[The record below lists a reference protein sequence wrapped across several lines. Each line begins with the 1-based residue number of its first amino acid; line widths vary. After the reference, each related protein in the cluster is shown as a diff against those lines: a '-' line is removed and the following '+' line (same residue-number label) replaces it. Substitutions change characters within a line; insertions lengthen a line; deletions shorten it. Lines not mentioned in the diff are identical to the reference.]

1 MQMTTLSNG
10 LRVISES
17 REGVQTTAVG
27 VWVDAGARY
36 ETIANNGVAHMLEHM
51 AFKGTNSRSA
61 RDIAVEIESVG
72 GHLNA
77 YTSREHTAY
86 FVRVL
91 KEDLALSVDILA
103 DILQNSTFEEE
114 ELARERAVVIQ
125 EIGQTEDTPDDIIFD
140 HLQAVCFPDQPLGRS
155 ILGPAEGVANM
166 GRDVLFD
173 FMAEH
178 YTASRLLLCAAGAVE
193 HDAFV
198 TLAKKNFSGLQQG
211 GPNPLEPAVFKGG
224 ESRDERELE
233 QVHFTLALPALAYED
248 VDFYPMQVMS
258 TVLGG
263 GMSSRLFQEIREK
276 RGLCYSVF
284 CFASSYKECGA
295 FTIYAGTGADQ
306 VGELVP
312 AICDEILRLSG
323 DAGSDEVDRA
333 RAQLKAGTLMSL
345 ESSAS
350 RAEQLARQTLV
361 FGRQIPLAELIQRID
376 AVDVA
381 AVRRVAE
388 RIIGVSQHSPN
399 LALAAMGP
407 IGGLASRD
415 EIAARFARG

>member
-1 MQMTTLSNG
+1 MTTQMTTLANG

-17 REGVQTTAVG
+17 RDGVQTTAVG

-36 ETIANNGVAHMLEHM
+36 ENVANNGVAHMLEHM
-51 AFKGTNSRSA
+51 AFKGTDSRSA
-61 RDIAVEIESVG
+61 QDIAVEIESVG

-91 KEDLALSVDILA
+91 KEDLGLSVDILA
-103 DILQNSTFEEE
+103 DILQRSTFAEE
-114 ELARERAVVIQ
+114 ELERERAVVIQ
-125 EIGQTEDTPDDIIFD
+125 EIGQSEDTPDDIIFD
-140 HLQAVCFPDQPLGRS
+140 RLQDACFPDQALGRS
-155 ILGPAEGVANM
+155 ILGPATGVASM
-166 GRDVLFD
+166 GREVLID
-173 FMAEH
+173 FMTEH
-178 YTASRLLLCAAGAVE
+178 YTASRLLLCAAGAVD
-193 HDAFV
+193 HDALVALAEQKFG
-198 TLAKKNFSGLQQG
+198 TLSQGQNNPFEGAVFQG
-211 GPNPLEPAVFKGG
+211 GERR
-224 ESRDERELE
+224 EERDLE
-233 QVHFTLALPALAYED
+233 QVHFALALPALAYD
-248 VDFYPMQVMS
+248 DDDFYPMQVMS

-263 GMSSRLFQEIREK
+263 GMSSRLFQEVREK
-276 RGLCYSVF
+276 RGLCYSIF

-312 AICDEILRLSG
+312 VICDEMLRLGG
-323 DAGSDEVDRA
+323 DASAEEVDRA

-361 FGRQIPLAELIQRID
+361 FGRQIPVEELIERID

-381 AVRRVAE
+381 AVRRVAG
-388 RIIGVSQHSPN
+388 RIAGAEN
-399 LALAAMGP
+399 LAVAALGP

-415 EIAARFARG
+415 EIAARFAKG

>member
-1 MQMTTLSNG
+1 MTTQMTTLANG

-17 REGVQTTAVG
+17 RDGVQTTAVG

-36 ETIANNGVAHMLEHM
+36 ESIANNGVAHMLEHM
-51 AFKGTNSRSA
+51 AFKGTDSRSA
-61 RDIAVEIESVG
+61 QDIAVEIESVG

-86 FVRVL
+86 FARVL

-103 DILQNSTFEEE
+103 DILQRSTFEEAE
-114 ELARERAVVIQ
+114 MARERAVVIQ
-125 EIGQTEDTPDDIIFD
+125 EIGQSEDTPDDIIFD
-140 HLQAVCFPDQPLGRS
+140 RLQEVSFPDQALGRS
-155 ILGPAEGVANM
+155 ILGPAEGVAAM
-166 GRDVLFD
+166 GREVLFD

-178 YTASRLLLCAAGAVE
+178 YTASRLLLCAAGAVD
-193 HDAFV
+193 HDALV
-198 TLAKKNFSGLQQG
+198 AMAEAKFGNLRPGAHHPF
-211 GPNPLEPAVFKGG
+211 EAAVFKGG
-224 ESRDERELE
+224 ESREERELE
-233 QVHFTLALPALAYED
+233 QVHFALALPALPYD
-248 VDFYPMQVMS
+248 DDDFYPMQVMS

-263 GMSSRLFQEIREK
+263 GMSSRLFQEVREK
-276 RGLCYSVF
+276 RGLCYSIF

-312 AICDEILRLSG
+312 VICNEMLRLSG
-323 DAGSDEVDRA
+323 DAAQDEVNRA

-361 FGRQIPLAELIQRID
+361 FGRQIPVEELIERID

-381 AVRRVAE
+381 AVRRVAG
-388 RIIGVSQHSPN
+388 RISSGGEPAV
-399 LALAAMGP
+399 AAMGP
-407 IGGLASRD
+407 IAGLASRA
-415 EIAARFARG
+415 EIAARFAKG

>member
-1 MQMTTLSNG
+1 VTTQMTTLANG

-17 REGVQTTAVG
+17 RAGVQTTAVG

-51 AFKGTNSRSA
+51 AFKGTDSRTA
-61 RDIAVEIESVG
+61 QDIAVEIESVG

-86 FVRVL
+86 FARVL

-103 DILQNSTFEEE
+103 DILQRSTFEEAE
-114 ELARERAVVIQ
+114 MARERAVVIQ
-125 EIGQTEDTPDDIIFD
+125 EIGQSEDTPDDIIFD
-140 HLQAVCFPDQPLGRS
+140 RLQEVSFPDQALGRS
-155 ILGPAEGVANM
+155 ILGPAEGVAAM
-166 GRDVLFD
+166 GREVLFD
-173 FMAEH
+173 FMADH
-178 YTASRLLLCAAGAVE
+178 YTASRLLLCAAGAVD
-193 HDAFV
+193 HDALV
-198 TLAKKNFSGLQQG
+198 AMAEAKFGNLRPGA
-211 GPNPLEPAVFKGG
+211 PNPFEAATFKGG
-224 ESRDERELE
+224 ESREERELE
-233 QVHFTLALPALAYED
+233 QVHFALSLPALPYD
-248 VDFYPMQVMS
+248 DDDFYPMQVMS

-263 GMSSRLFQEIREK
+263 GMSSRLFQEVREK
-276 RGLCYSVF
+276 RGLCYSIF

-312 AICDEILRLSG
+312 VICNEMLRLGG
-323 DAGSDEVDRA
+323 DAALDEVDRA

-361 FGRQIPLAELIQRID
+361 FGRQIPVEELIERID

-388 RIIGVSQHSPN
+388 RISSGGEPAV
-399 LALAAMGP
+399 AAMGP
-407 IGGLASRD
+407 IAGLASRA
-415 EIAARFARG
+415 EIAARFAKG

>member
-1 MQMTTLSNG
+1 MTTQMTTLANG

-17 REGVQTTAVG
+17 RAGVQTTAVG

-51 AFKGTNSRSA
+51 AFKGTDSRTA
-61 RDIAVEIESVG
+61 QDIAVEIESVG

-86 FVRVL
+86 FARVL

-103 DILQNSTFEEE
+103 DILQRSTFEEAE
-114 ELARERAVVIQ
+114 MARERAVVIQ
-125 EIGQTEDTPDDIIFD
+125 EIGQSEDTPDDIIFD
-140 HLQAVCFPDQPLGRS
+140 RLQEVSFPDQALGRS
-155 ILGPAEGVANM
+155 ILGPAEGVAAM
-166 GRDVLFD
+166 GREVLFD
-173 FMAEH
+173 FMADH
-178 YTASRLLLCAAGAVE
+178 YTASRLLLCAAGAVD
-193 HDAFV
+193 HDALV
-198 TLAKKNFSGLQQG
+198 AMAEAKFGNLRPGA
-211 GPNPLEPAVFKGG
+211 PNPFEAATFKGG
-224 ESRDERELE
+224 ESREERELE
-233 QVHFTLALPALAYED
+233 QVHFALSLPALPYD
-248 VDFYPMQVMS
+248 DDDFYPMQVMS

-263 GMSSRLFQEIREK
+263 GMSSRLFQEVREK
-276 RGLCYSVF
+276 RGLCYSIF

-312 AICDEILRLSG
+312 VICNEMLRLGG
-323 DAGSDEVDRA
+323 DAALDEVDRA
-333 RAQLKAGTLMSL
+333 RAQLKAGTVMSL

-361 FGRQIPLAELIQRID
+361 FGRQIPVEELIERID

-388 RIIGVSQHSPN
+388 RISSGGEPAV
-399 LALAAMGP
+399 AAMGP
-407 IGGLASRD
+407 IAGLASRA
-415 EIAARFARG
+415 EIAARFAKG

>member
-1 MQMTTLSNG
+1 MTTQMTTLANG

-17 REGVQTTAVG
+17 RAGVQTTAVG

-51 AFKGTNSRSA
+51 AFKGTDSRTA
-61 RDIAVEIESVG
+61 QDIAVEIESVG

-86 FVRVL
+86 FARVL

-103 DILQNSTFEEE
+103 DILQRSTFEEAE
-114 ELARERAVVIQ
+114 MARERAVVIQ
-125 EIGQTEDTPDDIIFD
+125 EIGQSEDTPDDIIFD
-140 HLQAVCFPDQPLGRS
+140 RLQEVSFPDQALGRS
-155 ILGPAEGVANM
+155 ILGPAEGVAAM
-166 GRDVLFD
+166 GREVLFD
-173 FMAEH
+173 FMADH
-178 YTASRLLLCAAGAVE
+178 YTASRLLLCAAGAVD
-193 HDAFV
+193 HDALV
-198 TLAKKNFSGLQQG
+198 AMAEAKFGNLRPGA
-211 GPNPLEPAVFKGG
+211 PNPFEAATFKGG
-224 ESRDERELE
+224 ESREERELE
-233 QVHFTLALPALAYED
+233 QVHFALSLPALPYD
-248 VDFYPMQVMS
+248 DDDFYPMQVMS

-263 GMSSRLFQEIREK
+263 GMSSRLFQEVREK
-276 RGLCYSVF
+276 RGLCYSIF

-312 AICDEILRLSG
+312 VICNEMLRLGG
-323 DAGSDEVDRA
+323 DAALDEVDRA

-361 FGRQIPLAELIQRID
+361 FGRQIPVEELIERID

-388 RIIGVSQHSPN
+388 RISSGGEPAV
-399 LALAAMGP
+399 AAMGP
-407 IGGLASRD
+407 IAGLASRA
-415 EIAARFARG
+415 EIAARFAKG

>member
-1 MQMTTLSNG
+1 MTTLANG

-17 REGVQTTAVG
+17 RAGVQTTAVG

-51 AFKGTNSRSA
+51 AFKGTDSRTA
-61 RDIAVEIESVG
+61 QDIAVEIESVG

-86 FVRVL
+86 FARVL

-103 DILQNSTFEEE
+103 DILQRSTFEEAE
-114 ELARERAVVIQ
+114 MARERAVVIQ
-125 EIGQTEDTPDDIIFD
+125 EIGQSEDTPDDIIFD
-140 HLQAVCFPDQPLGRS
+140 RLQEVSFPDQALGRS
-155 ILGPAEGVANM
+155 ILGPAEGVAAM
-166 GRDVLFD
+166 GREVLFD
-173 FMAEH
+173 FMADH
-178 YTASRLLLCAAGAVE
+178 YTASRLLLCAAGAVD
-193 HDAFV
+193 HDALV
-198 TLAKKNFSGLQQG
+198 AMAEAKFGNLRPGA
-211 GPNPLEPAVFKGG
+211 PNPFEAATFKGR
-224 ESRDERELE
+224 ESREERELE
-233 QVHFTLALPALAYED
+233 QVHFALSLPALPYD
-248 VDFYPMQVMS
+248 DDDFYPMQVMS

-263 GMSSRLFQEIREK
+263 GMSSRLFQEVREK
-276 RGLCYSVF
+276 RGLCYSIF

-312 AICDEILRLSG
+312 VICNEMLRLGG
-323 DAGSDEVDRA
+323 DAALDEVDRA

-361 FGRQIPLAELIQRID
+361 FGRQIPVEELIERID

-388 RIIGVSQHSPN
+388 RISSGGEPAV
-399 LALAAMGP
+399 AAMGP
-407 IGGLASRD
+407 IAGLASRA
-415 EIAARFARG
+415 EIAARFAKG

>member
-1 MQMTTLSNG
+1 MTTQMTTLANG

-17 REGVQTTAVG
+17 RAGVQTTAVG

-51 AFKGTNSRSA
+51 AFKGTDSRTA
-61 RDIAVEIESVG
+61 QDIAVEIESVG

-86 FVRVL
+86 FARML

-103 DILQNSTFEEE
+103 DILQRSTFEEAE
-114 ELARERAVVIQ
+114 MARERAVVIQ
-125 EIGQTEDTPDDIIFD
+125 EIGQSEDTPDDIIFD
-140 HLQAVCFPDQPLGRS
+140 RLQEVSFPDQALGRS
-155 ILGPAEGVANM
+155 ILGPAEGVAAM
-166 GRDVLFD
+166 GREVLFD
-173 FMAEH
+173 FMADH
-178 YTASRLLLCAAGAVE
+178 YTASRLLLCAAGAVD
-193 HDAFV
+193 HDALV
-198 TLAKKNFSGLQQG
+198 AMAEAKFGNLRPGA
-211 GPNPLEPAVFKGG
+211 PNPFEAATFKGG
-224 ESRDERELE
+224 ESREERELE
-233 QVHFTLALPALAYED
+233 QVHFALSLPALPYD
-248 VDFYPMQVMS
+248 DDDFYPMQVMS

-263 GMSSRLFQEIREK
+263 GMSSRLFQEVREK
-276 RGLCYSVF
+276 RGLCYSIF

-312 AICDEILRLSG
+312 VICNEMLRLGG
-323 DAGSDEVDRA
+323 DAALDEVDRA

-361 FGRQIPLAELIQRID
+361 FGRQIPVEELIERID

-388 RIIGVSQHSPN
+388 RISSGGEPAV
-399 LALAAMGP
+399 AAMGP
-407 IGGLASRD
+407 IAGLASRA
-415 EIAARFARG
+415 EIAARFAKG